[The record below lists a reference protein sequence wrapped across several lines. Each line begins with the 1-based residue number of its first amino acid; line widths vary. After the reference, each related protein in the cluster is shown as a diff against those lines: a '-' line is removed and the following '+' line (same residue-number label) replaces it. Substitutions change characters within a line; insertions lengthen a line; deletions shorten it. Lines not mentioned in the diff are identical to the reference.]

1 MYNFLKDKTALYIE
15 DEADVLKNI
24 SELLSNFFGGF
35 YTASNAETG
44 YSIFLDNKV
53 DVLLVDIELP
63 KMNGIDLIKEIRKM
77 DKHIPIIVISAY
89 TKTDYLLESIE
100 LNLDKY
106 IVKPLTSRKIHIL
119 LESLNEDFINHDVF
133 SFNDNVI
140 LYKKRS
146 VIKSFGVEYNLS
158 KRELRFLSVL
168 KDQKVITYDEIL
180 LLWEDDIPTENA
192 IRSFVK
198 YLRKK
203 LPENLLKNRNGIGYY
218 IESRSQC
225 LEK

>member
-1 MYNFLKDKTALYIE
+1 MYNLLKDKTALYIE
-15 DEADVLKNI
+15 DERDVLRNI
-24 SELLSNFFGGF
+24 SELLSNFFGSF
-35 YTASNAETG
+35 YTASNAERG
-44 YSIFLDNKV
+44 YEIFLDNDI

-63 KMNGIDLIKEIRKM
+63 KMNGIELIKKIRKL
-77 DKHIPIIVISAY
+77 DKNIPIVVISAY

-119 LESLNEDFINHDVF
+119 LKSLNEDFIDHDTF
-133 SFNDNVI
+133 YFNDDVI

-146 VIKSFGVEYNLS
+146 VIKSSGVEYNLS
-158 KRELRFLSVL
+158 KKELKFLSIL
-168 KDQKVITYDEIL
+168 KEQKVITYDEIL
-180 LLWEDDIPTENA
+180 LLWEDDVPTENA

-218 IESRSQC
+218 IESRSPC
-225 LEK
+225 SEK